1 MMNTKKKYKSS
12 DDDLIHLLLNKQ
24 LEKYGVTITDIL
36 KLPDNKIN
44 GVYWYQYYTFDS
56 EEEYDKWKDFCIDI
70 LTNHVTPKL
79 PKKLVESNFSWI
91 DLMWGLKRNYE
102 EDKIS

>member
-1 MMNTKKKYKSS
+1 MEKKKKYKLNS
-12 DDDLIHLLLNKQ
+12 DELIHLLLNKQ
-24 LEKYGVTITDIL
+24 LERYDITIKEIL
-36 KLPDNKIN
+36 QLPENKID
-44 GVYWYQYYTFDS
+44 GIYWYQYFTFNN
-56 EEEYDKWKDFCIDI
+56 EEEYNEWKSFCIDI

>member
-1 MMNTKKKYKSS
+1 MEKKKKYKLKSEE
-12 DDDLIHLLLNKQ
+12 LIHLLLNKQ
-24 LEKYGVTITDIL
+24 LEKYDIAITDIL
-36 KLPDNKIN
+36 KLPDNKV
-44 GVYWYQYYTFDS
+44 GDVYWFQYYTFGS
-56 EEEYDKWKDFCIDI
+56 EEEFNEWKDFCIDI

-79 PKKLVESNFSWI
+79 PKKLIQSNFSWI